1 MDCLFTALCFFCT
14 ACQFPVVIVFIG
26 TCRLD
31 LFFLMLT
38 VCFVC
43 LFLCIAP
50 VVPVFPAW
58 RLSCSSFQFRSC
70 FSNYISLIIVLVL
83 ISADYFATGTT
94 GIDNLCNMIFCIVRY
109 FRLCSIAS
117 NDFCHT
123 IQCIMLVGGYFSITV
138 CQFYQIII

>member
-14 ACQFPVVIVFIG
+14 ARQFPVVIVFIG
-26 TCRLD
+26 TSRLD

-50 VVPVFPAW
+50 VIPVFPAW

-83 ISADYFATGTT
+83 ISTDYFAAGTT
-94 GIDNLCNMIFCIVRY
+94 GIHNLCDMIFCIVRY

>member
-1 MDCLFTALCFFCT
+1 MDCLFTAFYFFRT
-14 ACQFPVVIVFIG
+14 ACQFPVIIVFIS

-58 RLSCSSFQFRSC
+58 CLSCSGFQFGRC
-70 FSNYISLIIVLVL
+70 LADYISLIIVLVL
-83 ISADYFATGTT
+83 ISADYFAAGTT
-94 GIDNLCNMIFCIVRY
+94 GVDNLCDMIFCIVRY

-123 IQCIMLVGGYFSITV
+123 IQCIMLVSGYFSITI

>member
-70 FSNYISLIIVLVL
+70 FSNYISLIIVLVR
-83 ISADYFATGTT
+83 ISTDYFATRTT
-94 GIDNLCNMIFCIVRY
+94 GVDNLCNMIFCIVRY
-109 FRLCSIAS
+109 LSFSPVICRQ
-117 NDFCHT
+117 FCILSVRRGICHEST
-123 IQCIMLVGGYFSITV
+123 F
-138 CQFYQIII
+138 

>member
-1 MDCLFTALCFFCT
+1 MNRLFTALCFFRI
-14 ACQFPVVIVFIG
+14 ACQFPVVIILIS
-26 TCRLD
+26 TCCLD
-31 LFFLMLT
+31 LFFLTLT

-58 RLSCSSFQFRSC
+58 RLSCSGFQFRSC

-83 ISADYFATGTT
+83 ISTDYFATRTT
-94 GIDNLCNMIFCIVRY
+94 GVDNLCDMIFCIVRF

-117 NDFCHT
+117 SNFCLNLLGLRLDTH
-123 IQCIMLVGGYFSITV
+123 
-138 CQFYQIII
+138 

>member
-1 MDCLFTALCFFCT
+1 MNRLFTAFYFFRT
-14 ACQFPVVIVFIG
+14 ACQFPVVIILIS
-26 TCRLD
+26 TCCLD

-58 RLSCSSFQFRSC
+58 RLSCSGFQFRSC

-83 ISADYFATGTT
+83 ISTDYFAAGTT
-94 GIDNLCNMIFCIVRY
+94 GIHNLCDMIFCIVRH
-109 FRLCSIAS
+109 FRLCSVAS

-123 IQCIMLVGGYFSITV
+123 VQRIMLVSGYFSITV
-138 CQFYQIII
+138 CQFYQIVI

>member
-14 ACQFPVVIVFIG
+14 ACQFPVVIILIS
-26 TCRLD
+26 TCCLD

-58 RLSCSSFQFRSC
+58 HLSCSCFQFCSC
-70 FSNYISLIIVLVL
+70 FSHYISLIIVLVL
-83 ISADYFATGTT
+83 ISTDYFSTWTT
-94 GIDNLCNMIFCIVRY
+94 GVDNLCNMIFCIVRH
-109 FRLCSIAS
+109 FRLCSVAS

-123 IQCIMLVGGYFSITV
+123 VQRIMLVSGYFSITF
-138 CQFYQIII
+138 CQFYQIVI

>member
-43 LFLCIAP
+43 LFLCVAP

-58 RLSCSSFQFRSC
+58 CLSCSGFQFGRC
-70 FSNYISLIIVLVL
+70 LADYISLIIVLVL
-83 ISADYFATGTT
+83 ISADYLAAGTT
-94 GIDNLCNMIFCIVRY
+94 GIHNLCDMIFCIVRY
-109 FRLCSIAS
+109 FRLCSITSS
-117 NDFCHT
+117 NFCHT
-123 IQCIMLVGGYFSITV
+123 VQCIMLVSGYFSITV